1 MIKSIKIAVIMILVV
16 SSSCFS
22 QNKPVVNLTDKT
34 FSLYIDYDQD
44 TPTIWGYQSADLN
57 SKKMICFSSET
68 AIVEENKSKCV
79 LGSYFETMDLNI
91 QYIEIVG
98 AFLKLKYKNEG
109 QADEIFYV
117 KKTDVRIEQ

>member
-1 MIKSIKIAVIMILVV
+1 
-16 SSSCFS
+16 
-22 QNKPVVNLTDKT
+22 
-34 FSLYIDYDQD
+34 
-44 TPTIWGYQSADLN
+44 
-57 SKKMICFSSET
+57 MICFSSET

>member
-1 MIKSIKIAVIMILVV
+1 MIKSIKIAAIMILL

-34 FSLYIDYDQD
+34 FSLYMDYDQD
-44 TPTIWGYQSADLN
+44 TPTIWGYQSADLK

-68 AIVEENKSKCV
+68 VIVEENKSKCL
-79 LGSYFETMDLNI
+79 LGSYYETMDLDI

-98 AFLKLKYKNEG
+98 AFLKLKFKKEG
-109 QADEIFYV
+109 QGDEIFYV